1 MIDEKIKNS
10 DYSIDSLENV
20 NELPKNKKRKNSE
33 TELMIQK
40 QGKGNEI
47 NEKQKSKIIS
57 FYNDN
62 ILKFRLKERLKNIF
76 TLGKLG
82 NILTLYPDENGNPK
96 IFIGPNFVVYIIM
109 NILISFIFFSYLYY
123 FYNLL
128 KRNNIIIGFIIYIFW
143 IFIYLTLFL
152 FNPGYPKIS
161 IETLKGNKDMKY
173 CNKCE
178 IFFNPKKKV
187 KHCSKCDI
195 CIEGYYCHSVFIGK
209 CIGKGNLCFYVLF
222 ILVNLIFVLY
232 LIFYFWLINFN

>member
-82 NILTLYPDENGNPK
+82 NILTLYPDENDNPK

>member
-62 ILKFRLKERLKNIF
+62 ILKFRLKERLKTIF
-76 TLGKLG
+76 TLRKLG

-109 NILISFIFFSYLYY
+109 NILISFIFFLIC
-123 FYNLL
+123 
-128 KRNNIIIGFIIYIFW
+128 IISIIY
-143 IFIYLTLFL
+143 
-152 FNPGYPKIS
+152 
-161 IETLKGNKDMKY
+161 
-173 CNKCE
+173 
-178 IFFNPKKKV
+178 
-187 KHCSKCDI
+187 
-195 CIEGYYCHSVFIGK
+195 
-209 CIGKGNLCFYVLF
+209 
-222 ILVNLIFVLY
+222 
-232 LIFYFWLINFN
+232 